1 MAHNNACIYA
11 FNKLSRVVD
20 YELFE
25 EDGHSFDTAKWIAH
39 DMAEKNGD
47 IKEIHVVSNRRN
59 LYKDFL
65 NATRSADFT
74 KQVEFKDMI
83 ARMGFCA
90 FKR

>member
-1 MAHNNACIYA
+1 MAHYNVCIYA

-25 EDGHSFDTAKWIAH
+25 EDGHSFDTAKWIAN

-65 NATRSADFT
+65 EATRSADFT